1 MIAIYKQM
9 KLLAYDAATMG
20 NHEFNYGLP
29 YLSQITNVDFGL
41 KGIAKGTPQTN
52 PAGAKD
58 CAAPGFVSA
67 NVVSAETSNP
77 SSSPGWC

>member
-29 YLSQITNVDFGL
+29 ICRRSPTW
-41 KGIAKGTPQTN
+41 T
-52 PAGAKD
+52 
-58 CAAPGFVSA
+58 SA
-67 NVVSAETSNP
+67 
-77 SSSPGWC
+77 